1 MVPTAILTYVASW
14 FGWFTHS
21 AAHGHGRS
29 GIAGFAGQLADLW
42 LYHKEMWTFH
52 NGLNTP
58 HKYQSSPF
66 TWLAQVRATSFYWN
80 NGEAMMGCR
89 SGKCASDVVALGNP
103 LLWWWASEHC
113 YSSSSRPS
121 TTATGAW
128 ASLPSA
134 TSHYMFHG
142 SLMRIA
148 RSSFSTPSHFAPFV
162 ALAVAWMIGLLAGW
176 ATIDGSAEPAPASR
190 RTQIT
195 GWAFAALVTATILG
209 CAIYF
214 MPLWRGDVIDYD
226 FWRAHMWLQ
235 SWI

>member
-1 MVPTAILTYVASW
+1 
-14 FGWFTHS
+14 
-21 AAHGHGRS
+21 
-29 GIAGFAGQLADLW
+29 
-42 LYHKEMWTFH
+42 MWTFH

-103 LLWWWASEHC
+103 LLWWVGIGALLLVIL
-113 YSSSSRPS
+113 
-121 TTATGAW
+121 ATFYYRNWRVGIIT
-128 ASLPSA
+128 LG
-134 TSHYMFHG
+134 Y
-142 SLMRIA
+142 IA
-148 RSSFSTPSHFAPFV
+148 LYVPWLAYAHRTIFIFYTVAFAPFV